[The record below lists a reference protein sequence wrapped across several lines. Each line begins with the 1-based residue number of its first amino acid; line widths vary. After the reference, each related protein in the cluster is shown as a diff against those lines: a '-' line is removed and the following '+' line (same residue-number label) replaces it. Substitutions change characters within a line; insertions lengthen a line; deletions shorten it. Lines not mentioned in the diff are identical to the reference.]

1 MLEELIKDLNDEF
14 RTDTHQ
20 LTVQRGKIYD
30 YLGINIDYTNS
41 SYVMITMIDFLED
54 ILKEVEGRRD
64 MQGSVPNPAKENL
77 FKVDE
82 YSELLDEDEAEFFHR
97 ITAQLLF
104 ACKRARPDL
113 QVAVSYLC
121 TRVKAPNRSDYLK
134 LARTIKYVRSTISL
148 PLLLGWDE
156 SGTLTWAVD
165 ASFAVHANF

>member
-1 MLEELIKDLNDEF
+1 M
-14 RTDTHQ
+14 
-20 LTVQRGKIYD
+20 
-30 YLGINIDYTNS
+30 IN
-41 SYVMITMIDFLED
+41 FLED

-64 MQGSVPNPAKENL
+64 MQGSAPNPAKENL

-121 TRVKAPNRSDYLK
+121 TRVKAPNRSDYL
-134 LARTIKYVRSTISL
+134 
-148 PLLLGWDE
+148 
-156 SGTLTWAVD
+156 
-165 ASFAVHANF
+165 